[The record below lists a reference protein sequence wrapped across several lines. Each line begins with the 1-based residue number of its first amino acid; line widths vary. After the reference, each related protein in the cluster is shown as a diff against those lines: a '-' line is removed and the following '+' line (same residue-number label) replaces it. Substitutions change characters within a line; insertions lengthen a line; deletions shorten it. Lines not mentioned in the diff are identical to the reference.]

1 MQPIFDNAAV
11 KPSIQP
17 LSTFNAKKIYYNLDP
32 EQLQHQSIQLG
43 QGKLIQEGALVVKT
57 GAFTGRSPKDKFIVK
72 DAITINAVD
81 WGTVNIPISTEIFN
95 QLYEKMIAYLSDKE
109 IWIREVSAC
118 AYPEFNLPIEVINE
132 TPWANL
138 FCHNLFIDH
147 IAGSGYPDTA
157 SNTIGK
163 WQIIQAPGF
172 LADPKIDGTRQS
184 NFTIVNFTK
193 RMILIG
199 GSAYTGEIKKGIF
212 SVLNFLLP
220 HDHKVLSMHCSANEG
235 KKGDV
240 ALFFGLSGTGK
251 TTLSASPQRALIG
264 DDEHGW
270 AEDAIFNFEGGCYA
284 KCIHLSPE
292 KEPEIAAAIRKGTI
306 LENVNFLPGLTIVN
320 YNDSSITENTRAA
333 YPISFIKNAKQPSF
347 GNLPKNIFFLTCDAF
362 GVLPPISKLSRG
374 QAMYHFVSGYTA
386 KVAGTEVGIKE
397 PQTVFSAC
405 FGHVFL
411 PLHPT
416 AYAELLGN
424 NLQEHPEINV
434 WLINTG
440 WSGGAFGVGNRIE
453 LKYTRAMVNAAL
465 NDDLSDV
472 QYIKHDVFGVMKPQ
486 QCPGVPDDIL
496 NPRDAWADKEA
507 YDLQAKKLAQ
517 LFIENFKKYAPKAS
531 ASTIAGGPQIL

>member
-1 MQPIFDNAAV
+1 
-11 KPSIQP
+11 
-17 LSTFNAKKIYYNLDP
+17 
-32 EQLQHQSIQLG
+32 
-43 QGKLIQEGALVVKT
+43 
-57 GAFTGRSPKDKFIVK
+57 
-72 DAITINAVD
+72 
-81 WGTVNIPISTEIFN
+81 
-95 QLYEKMIAYLSDKE
+95 
-109 IWIREVSAC
+109 
-118 AYPEFNLPIEVINE
+118 
-132 TPWANL
+132 
-138 FCHNLFIDH
+138 
-147 IAGSGYPDTA
+147 
-157 SNTIGK
+157 
-163 WQIIQAPGF
+163 
-172 LADPKIDGTRQS
+172 
-184 NFTIVNFTK
+184 
-193 RMILIG
+193 MILIG